1 MGVFFVKVHRTADFG
16 NTDYPPESSRAIPG
30 LKKMNKIDLQ
40 EVSENAIS
48 DLELSLRD
56 DENDDYLEMDIEEL
70 KSLR

>member
-1 MGVFFVKVHRTADFG
+1 MQRLT
-16 NTDYPPESSRAIPG
+16 
-30 LKKMNKIDLQ
+30 KKMNKIDLQ